1 MPCQSLAEESGISVD
16 NGIIVDEFCK
26 TSDDYI
32 YSAGDCT
39 LHPSD
44 FYGKNI
50 RLESV
55 HNAIEQGKTV
65 ASSIVGEKVAYNQIP
80 WFWSDQYDLKLQIA
94 GLNSEYDNYI
104 IRGNIVE
111 NKFSVFYFKSGLM
124 IASDCVNSA
133 QEHMMSRRFISEKIK
148 IDFDR
153 LQNKEIPIKEV
164 VL

>member
-1 MPCQSLAEESGISVD
+1 M
-16 NGIIVDEFCK
+16 
-26 TSDDYI
+26 
-32 YSAGDCT
+32 
-39 LHPSD
+39 
-44 FYGKNI
+44 
-50 RLESV
+50 
-55 HNAIEQGKTV
+55 
-65 ASSIVGEKVAYNQIP
+65 AYNQIP

-133 QEHMMSRRFISEKIK
+133 QEHMMSRRFISEKVK